1 MIIMIIISL
10 IVVVVVM
17 VIIIIMVIIVMMLV
31 MLWHQQFGRH
41 LLVRRR
47 VLEMEVDALHEPY
60 DPAPIIA
67 RCKYTV
73 LQNRRH
79 STSYNILCSNLG
91 SIQPSLSSL
100 LGHRK

>member
-47 VLEMEVDALHEPY
+47 VLEMEVDALHEP
-60 DPAPIIA
+60 
-67 RCKYTV
+67 T
-73 LQNRRH
+73 
-79 STSYNILCSNLG
+79 
-91 SIQPSLSSL
+91 IQPQLSLVANIQSCKTEDT
-100 LGHRK
+100 RRVTTYYVAI